1 LDAAGETTPTLHTSI
16 APLEPS
22 TELPPESIM
31 TAVTVEEPAP
41 LLMVGMS
48 IWGLGITA
56 AMLPLGFLA
65 LAASPVIVAANLLM
79 PAR

>member
-1 LDAAGETTPTLHTSI
+1 
-16 APLEPS
+16 
-22 TELPPESIM
+22 M